1 MYIEKIPKLLLK
13 DIVSNRCIPFVGA
26 GFSLNATST
35 DGVEIPDWNGLGERA
50 AEYLSAN
57 KDIGPIEALSQYEEK
72 YSRANLIEMI
82 ARELHINDI
91 FPGETHLKFCRLH
104 FDLVCTTNF
113 DFLLENAYGEIYSNK
128 GKPYHVISN
137 ENRLSMFLG
146 EETTILKLHGD
157 FNDPS
162 KMVVTENDYDLYIA
176 NNPLFTTY
184 IANLLITRTPLLI
197 GYSLNDPDLRMIW
210 SIIGSRLGTLRRT
223 GYAILCEA
231 TDSDIARFKRRGIT
245 VINLESK
252 KKKYS
257 EVLSTLFAELLE
269 YWDKQSGEKLET
281 SKEDVAEIIKYNI
294 IDSVKMCFFS
304 VPYSK
309 LSLYKKYVFPIA
321 RKYGLIP
328 TAADDFFLPGDNIS
342 AKISAIIQKASFA
355 IIDMSD
361 GNMSVNMEAGI
372 ILEKNIPCVIVLSN
386 RDLIPIEMTVN
397 YMINGD
403 FDTGLDELLSAIE
416 DRISYISK
424 ELKKGTDDSY
434 HEPQRLFDLKEY
446 NAAVISSIRLLEITL
461 SEYRLRT
468 EENEKIP
475 NAPVSLAYLIN
486 YYCKRSKNYSYTEIQ
501 NWITIRNR
509 VIHSNYSVTRSQ
521 CKKIVVDVYR
531 VIDQIKNDLF

>member
-1 MYIEKIPKLLLK
+1 
-13 DIVSNRCIPFVGA
+13 
-26 GFSLNATST
+26 
-35 DGVEIPDWNGLGERA
+35 
-50 AEYLSAN
+50 
-57 KDIGPIEALSQYEEK
+57 
-72 YSRANLIEMI
+72 
-82 ARELHINDI
+82 
-91 FPGETHLKFCRLH
+91 
-104 FDLVCTTNF
+104 
-113 DFLLENAYGEIYSNK
+113 
-128 GKPYHVISN
+128 
-137 ENRLSMFLG
+137 
-146 EETTILKLHGD
+146 
-157 FNDPS
+157 
-162 KMVVTENDYDLYIA
+162 MVVTENDYDLYIA

-223 GYAILCEA
+223 GYAILCAA

-252 KKKYS
+252 KKTYS
-257 EVLSTLFAELLE
+257 EILSTLFAELLE
-269 YWDKQSGEKLET
+269 YWDKQSSEKLET
-281 SKEDVAEIIKYNI
+281 SKEDVAEIIKYDI

-309 LSLYKKYVFPIA
+309 LSLYKKYVFPIV

-342 AKISAIIQKASFA
+342 AKISAIIQKSSFA

-372 ILEKNIPCVIVLSN
+372 ILEKNIPCVIVSSN

-397 YMINGD
+397 YIINGD

-416 DRISYISK
+416 DRISYISE
-424 ELKKGTDDSY
+424 ELQKDPY

-446 NAAVISSIRLLEITL
+446 NAAVISSVRLLEITL
-461 SEYRLRT
+461 TEYRLRT
-468 EENEKIP
+468 EDIEKIP
-475 NAPVSLAYLIN
+475 NASASLAYLIN
-486 YYCKRSKNYSYTEIQ
+486 YYCNRSKNYSYSEIH

-509 VIHSNYSVTRSQ
+509 VIHSDYSVTRSQ
-521 CKKIVVDVYR
+521 CKRIVEDVYR
-531 VIDQIKNDLF
+531 VIKQIRDDLF